1 MARIGTDA
9 WFGEIE
15 DWLRDL
21 VSQLPQIPEPK
32 RAELHALIA
41 EIEGVRVVRGR
52 MRVVRRIPNP
62 I

>member
-32 RAELHALIA
+32 RAELFTLLA